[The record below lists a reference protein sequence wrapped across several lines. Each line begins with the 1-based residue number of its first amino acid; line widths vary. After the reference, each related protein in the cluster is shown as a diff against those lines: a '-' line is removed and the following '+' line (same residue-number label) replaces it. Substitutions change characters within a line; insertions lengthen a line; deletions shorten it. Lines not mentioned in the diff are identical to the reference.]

1 MIRAIAL
8 LCLIA
13 GAFAI
18 PVPRNNYPKPGCGQ
32 YGCSHNIH
40 FNGHS
45 AATSAAASGLNAA
58 ASAAAASNQGFSGH
72 QGVID
77 LNNGFNAGLIGGNS
91 AAASAAASGFNA
103 AASAAAASN
112 RGFNGHQGVIG
123 LNNGFDA
130 GLIGGNAAAAS
141 AAASGFNAAASAAAA
156 SNRGFNGHQGV
167 IGLNNEFNAGV
178 MSGNSVA
185 TSPQNV
191 GPFNIL
197 PAYQA
202 PGVHY
207 PSGPVFNGVGD
218 SSAAASASSANM
230 GPRIGMGGF
239 TAPQFTNRINNF
251 MFNPILTGQNPG
263 AAAASAAASA
273 SQRGAASAAAAA
285 SSANLR
291 SGIGM
296 GGLIGSQLTGHLN
309 GPVIQPFQGVP
320 YPVGPLI
327 GQNPGAAAAA
337 AGFATSN
344 GAASASAAASGS
356 QGFID
361 GGILQGRSP
370 RIINSNIVPGRKV
383 Y

>member
-1 MIRAIAL
+1 MIRAVAV

-18 PVPRNNYPKPGCGQ
+18 PVPRDNYPQAGCGQ
-32 YGCSHNIH
+32 YGCSNKIH
-40 FNGHS
+40 FNGQGVAGGIHS
-45 AATSAAASGLNAA
+45 GVNDNGFEARFFPLDGGNAAASGL
-58 ASAAAASNQGFSGH
+58 
-72 QGVID
+72 
-77 LNNGFNAGLIGGNS
+77 
-91 AAASAAASGFNA
+91 NA

-123 LNNGFDA
+123 FNNGFDA

-156 SNRGFNGHQGV
+156 SNRGFNGYQGV
-167 IGLNNEFNAGV
+167 IGLNNGFNARA
-178 MSGNSVA
+178 MDGNS
-185 TSPQNV
+185 QII
-191 GPFNIL
+191 GPLNGL
-197 PAYQA
+197 PAYPA
-202 PGVHY
+202 PAVHY
-207 PSGPVFNGVGD
+207 PSGPVSNVVGG
-218 SSAAASASSANM
+218 SSAAASASSAKM

-239 TAPQFTNRINNF
+239 TAPQFTNRIDNF

-263 AAAASAAASA
+263 AAAASGTASASQHGAAFAAASA
-273 SQRGAASAAAAA
+273 SN
-285 SSANLR
+285 ANLR

-309 GPVIQPFQGVP
+309 GPVMQPFQGVP

-327 GQNPGAAAAA
+327 GQNPGSAAASASV
-337 AGFATSN
+337 ATSN